1 MVGEITVVELPAIV
15 PEIQGDAFVTGRHTF
30 YLDDRDPLS
39 RGFRL

>member
-1 MVGEITVVELPAIV
+1 MVGETTVGELPAIV

-30 YLDDRDPLS
+30 YLDDRDPLM